1 MKNLKV
7 LFSLCLFLSF
17 AYGTQAQNPEPFSL
31 QQAIDYSLEKSI
43 NVKLAKNELLRA
55 KQQVREYTSIGLPQL
70 SGKFDYNY
78 NINLPT
84 QFLPDFIT
92 PAVVGTLEGFQLVPT
107 GTTANLPEG
116 EPQAAQFGV
125 NNQITTGVTLSQLVF
140 DGSYFVGLKAA
151 KGLVDM
157 TRRQEDLA
165 RQDIPFE
172 VKKAYLTVLIAEENN
187 KTLQKNIDNLQ
198 KLRDETK
205 AFYDNGLVEQ
215 LDVDRLDL
223 SLANLQS
230 EAEIVARQIQ
240 LAYNVLKF
248 QMNFPISEP
257 IELTDS
263 LSNLLEDPT
272 EEDLTA
278 EASAENRIELDVLR
292 QSEYLND
299 LNIQR
304 YKMSYAPSL
313 GAFFTHQYQLQRNN
327 LFDNDEGGWT
337 PITVVG
343 ASLTVP
349 IFDGF
354 NTDAKVKIAKLDKA
368 KIGLQIKQFQM
379 ATELE
384 VTNARTN
391 YINAKQRLENQ
402 EKSLDLAERILETTK
417 IKYKEGIGSSMEIS
431 TAEQELYRTQ
441 ANYMNALYDLAV
453 AQTNLD
459 KALGK
464 SIAN

>member
-1 MKNLKV
+1 MKTIKV
-7 LFSLCLFLSF
+7 LLAALIVAGFGLQLK
-17 AYGTQAQNPEPFSL
+17 AQNAEPFSL
-31 QQAIDYSLEKSI
+31 QEAIDYALEQSI
-43 NVKLAKNELLRA
+43 SVKQAEIETARA

-78 NINLPT
+78 NVNLPT

-92 PAVVGTLEGFQLVPT
+92 PAVVGTLEGFQLVPP
-107 GTTANLPEG
+107 GTSANLPEG

-151 KGLVDM
+151 KGLVSM
-157 TRRQEDLA
+157 TKRQEDLS
-165 RQDIPFE
+165 RQDIPYQ
-172 VKKAYLTVLIAEENN
+172 VKKAYLTVLIAEENS
-187 KTLQKNIDNLQ
+187 KTLAKNIENLQ

-230 EAEIVARQIQ
+230 EAEIVNRQIQ

-248 QMNFPISEP
+248 QMNFPLSEP
-257 IELTDS
+257 ISLTDS
-263 LSNLLEDPT
+263 LTTLMEEPT
-272 EEDLTA
+272 EEDLKA
-278 EASAENRIELDVLR
+278 EPSAENRIELDVLR

-313 GAFFTHQYQLQRNN
+313 GAFFTHQYQLQRND

-354 NTDAKVKIAKLDKA
+354 NKDAKIKIAKLDKT
-368 KIGLQIKQFQM
+368 KISLQIKQFQL

-384 VTNARTN
+384 ITNARTN
-391 YINAKQRLENQ
+391 YVNAKQRLANQ
-402 EKSLDLAERILETTK
+402 EKSLALAERILETTK

-441 ANYMNALYDLAV
+441 ANYMNALYDVAV
-453 AQTNLD
+453 AKTDLD

-464 SIAN
+464 SLK